1 MSTVAEILQKKG
13 PVFNFVEADTKVI
26 DALSVM
32 KTRNLSYLV
41 VQKKGEYAGLV
52 SERDYAQKVILMGK
66 ASASTTVEEIMT
78 TNLPTV
84 ISATSA
90 DDCMLTMNSYQ
101 TRYLPVIDHFDFRG
115 VITIHDLMRDTLQNS
130 AEHHQASSKEK

>member
-13 PVFNFVEADTKVI
+13 PVFNFVEADTLVI
-26 DALSVM
+26 DALSLI

-41 VQKKGEYAGLV
+41 VQKNGEYAGLV

-78 TNLPTV
+78 TNLPSV
-84 ISATSA
+84 TSSTSEE
-90 DDCMLTMNSYQ
+90 DCRLTMNSYQ
-101 TRYLPVIDHFDFRG
+101 TRYLPVIDHFDFKG
-115 VITIHDLMRDTLQNS
+115 VITIHDLMRETLQKS
-130 AEHHQASSKEK
+130 AERHDVY

>member
-26 DALSVM
+26 DALSLM

-41 VQKKGEYAGLV
+41 ARKNGEYAGLV

-84 ISATSA
+84 TSSISAN
-90 DDCMLTMNSYQ
+90 DCMLTMNSYQ
-101 TRYLPVIDHFDFRG
+101 TRYLPVMDHFDFKG
-115 VITIHDLMRDTLQNS
+115 VITIHDLMRDTLQKS
-130 AEHHQASSKEK
+130 DEHHEVH